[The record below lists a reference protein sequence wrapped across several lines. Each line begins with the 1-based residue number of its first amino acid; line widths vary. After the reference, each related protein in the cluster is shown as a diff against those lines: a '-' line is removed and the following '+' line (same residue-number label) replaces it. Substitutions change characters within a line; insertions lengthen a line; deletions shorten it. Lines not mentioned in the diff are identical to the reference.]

1 MQTEQAVVLIFS
13 VALIA
18 FLYWFFFGKQTK
30 KRELS
35 GVGSDSEKQQIELDI
50 WGMTCAACV
59 GRVQRVLERVPGV
72 ANAQVNLATESATV
86 FASAD
91 IPVSTLVSAVDK
103 SGYGAKPKSET
114 SVQEREE
121 HKQKEA
127 KNLSLKFWFA
137 IVLSFPLIATSM
149 HIPGV
154 PHLSHF
160 IQFLL
165 ATPIVFWAGSQFY
178 ILAYKS
184 LRHRSADMNVLIAL
198 GTGSAYLYS
207 VFITFF
213 HHTLK
218 VDISMDVYY
227 EVAAVIIALI
237 LLGRWMEARA
247 KIRTRDAIKKLLK
260 LQAKSVRIL
269 RDGREV
275 QIPIAELQVHD
286 SVIVKPGETIPVD
299 GIITEGES
307 TVDESML
314 TGESMPV
321 EKGAGEKVFGG
332 TMNQYGS
339 FVMKTTGIGSESALG
354 KIIQLVQRAQG
365 SRAPVQ
371 NLADKITNIFV
382 PIVLMIAVTTFA
394 VWYVIIPNTTFAIAL
409 IHFVAVLIIACPC
422 ALGLATPTA
431 VMVGTGRAAQ
441 LGILI
446 RDAQALET
454 LARANVFVFD
464 KTGTITKGTPEL
476 TNIVAESISQD
487 EALALAASLEN
498 RSEHPLARAI
508 LKEAEKRNLVF
519 LPVEN
524 FRAVRGKGVYG
535 TLNGNQL
542 FIGTRKLLEENNISL
557 DGITKHADDFASSGE
572 TTIFLADGGKAIA
585 VFSVSDQPRPEAKD
599 AIGRLK
605 FFAEE
610 IWMITG
616 DNTSTAKAIAN
627 QVGIE
632 NVLAETLPED
642 KVNAIVQIKQK
653 KGNNVVAMV
662 GDGINDAPALAQAD
676 VGIAMG
682 SGADVALETADITA
696 LRTNLHVVP
705 DAVMLT
711 KKSMTT
717 IKQNLFFAFI
727 YNTLGIPLAA
737 VGLLSPIIASLAM
750 ALSSVSVVSNA
761 LRLIKYKP
769 KQSLK

>member
-1 MQTEQAVVLIFS
+1 MQTEQAVVLIFAI
-13 VALIA
+13 ALIA

-30 KRELS
+30 KRDLS
-35 GVGSDSEKQQIELDI
+35 GVGSDSESQQIELDI
-50 WGMTCAACV
+50 FGMTCAACV

-86 FASAD
+86 LANVD
-91 IPVSTLVSAVDK
+91 IPVSALVSAVDK

-127 KNLSLKFWFA
+127 KVLSLKFWFA
-137 IVLSFPLIATSM
+137 IALSFPLVATSM
-149 HIPGV
+149 HIPGI

-165 ATPIVFWAGSQFY
+165 TTPIVLWAGSQFY

-184 LRHRSADMNVLIAL
+184 LRHRSADMNVLIAI

-218 VDISMDVYY
+218 DDISRDVYY
-227 EVAAVIIALI
+227 EVSAVIIALI

-275 QIPIAELQVHD
+275 EIPIEELQVHD

-339 FVMKTTGIGSESALG
+339 FTMKTTGIGAESALG

-394 VWYVIIPNTTFAIAL
+394 VWYAIIPNTTFAIAL
-409 IHFVAVLIIACPC
+409 VHFVAVLIIACPC

-454 LARANVFVFD
+454 LARSNVFVFD

-476 TNIVAESISQD
+476 TNIAAESISQD

-524 FRAVRGKGVYG
+524 FRAVRGKGVSG
-535 TLNGNQL
+535 TLNGNQV
-542 FIGTRKLLEENNISL
+542 FIGTRKLLEENNINL
-557 DGITKHADDFASSGE
+557 DGVTKYADDFANSGE
-572 TTIFLADGGKAIA
+572 TTIFLAEGSKVIA
-585 VFSVSDQPRPEAKD
+585 VFAVSDQPRPEAKD
-599 AIGRLK
+599 SIGRLK
-605 FFAEE
+605 LFADE

-616 DNTSTAKAIAN
+616 DNASTAKVIAN

-632 NVLAETLPED
+632 NILAETLPED
-642 KVNAIVQIKQK
+642 KVNAIIQIKQK
-653 KGNNVVAMV
+653 KERNVIAMV

-761 LRLIKYKP
+761 LRLIKYTP

>member
-1 MQTEQAVVLIFS
+1 MQTEQAVVLVFS

-18 FLYWFFFGKQTK
+18 FLYWFFFGKQAK

-35 GVGSDSEKQQIELDI
+35 GAGSDSEKQQIELDI
-50 WGMTCAACV
+50 FGMTCAACV

-103 SGYGAKPKSET
+103 SGYGAKTKSET

-137 IVLSFPLIATSM
+137 IVLSFPLVATSM

-165 ATPIVFWAGSQFY
+165 ATPIVFWSGSQFY

-184 LRHRSADMNVLIAL
+184 LRHRSADMNVLIAI

-269 RDGREV
+269 RDGREA
-275 QIPIAELQVHD
+275 QIPIEELQVHD

-321 EKGAGEKVFGG
+321 EKVTGEKVFGG

-394 VWYVIIPNTTFAIAL
+394 VWYAIIPNTTFAIAL

-476 TNIVAESISQD
+476 TNIVTESISQD

-508 LKEAEKRNLVF
+508 LKEAEKRSLVF

-572 TTIFLADGGKAIA
+572 TTIFLAEGGKTLA

-616 DNTSTAKAIAN
+616 DNTSTAKTIVN

>member
-1 MQTEQAVVLIFS
+1 MQTEQVVVLIFS

-18 FLYWFFFGKQTK
+18 FLYWFFFGKQTRK
-30 KRELS
+30 QELS
-35 GVGSDSEKQQIELDI
+35 GAGSDSEKQQIELDI
-50 WGMTCAACV
+50 FGMTCAACV

-86 FASAD
+86 FANAD
-91 IPVSTLVSAVDK
+91 IPVSALVSAVDK

-114 SVQEREE
+114 SVEEREE

-127 KNLSLKFWFA
+127 KLLSLKFWFA
-137 IVLSFPLIATSM
+137 IVLSFPLVATSM
-149 HIPGV
+149 HIPGI

-184 LRHRSADMNVLIAL
+184 LRHRSADMNVLIAI

-218 VDISMDVYY
+218 DNISKDVYY

-275 QIPIAELQVHD
+275 QIPIEELQIND

-299 GIITEGES
+299 GIIIEGES

-321 EKGAGEKVFGG
+321 EKSAGEKVFGG
-332 TMNQYGS
+332 TLNQYGS
-339 FVMKTTGIGSESALG
+339 FTMKTTGIGAESALG

-394 VWYVIIPNTTFAIAL
+394 VWYAIIPNTTFAIAL

-446 RDAQALET
+446 RDARALET

-476 TNIVAESISQD
+476 TNIAAELISQD

-508 LKEAEKRNLVF
+508 LKEAEKRSIVL
-519 LPVEN
+519 LPIEN
-524 FRAVRGKGVYG
+524 FRAVRGKGVSG

-542 FIGTRKLLEENNISL
+542 FIGTRKLLEENNINF
-557 DGITKHADDFASSGE
+557 DGITKYADDFANSGE
-572 TTIFLADGGKAIA
+572 TTIFLAGDGKAIA

-599 AIGRLK
+599 AINRLSV
-605 FFAEE
+605 FAEE

-616 DNTSTAKAIAN
+616 DNASTAKAIAH

-642 KVNAIVQIKQK
+642 KVNAIVHIKQK
-653 KGNNVVAMV
+653 KEHNVVAMV

-696 LRTNLHVVP
+696 LRTNLHVIP

-769 KQSLK
+769 KQPLK

>member
-1 MQTEQAVVLIFS
+1 MQTEQVVVLVFS

-50 WGMTCAACV
+50 FGMTCAACV

-137 IVLSFPLIATSM
+137 IVLSFPLVATSM

-165 ATPIVFWAGSQFY
+165 ATPIVFWSGSQFY

-184 LRHRSADMNVLIAL
+184 LRHRSADMNVLIAI

-269 RDGREV
+269 RDGREA
-275 QIPIAELQVHD
+275 QIPIEELQVHD

-321 EKGAGEKVFGG
+321 EKSAGEKVFGG

-394 VWYVIIPNTTFAIAL
+394 VWYAVIPNTTFAIAL

-487 EALALAASLEN
+487 EALALAASLES

-535 TLNGNQL
+535 TLNRNQL
-542 FIGTRKLLEENNISL
+542 FIGTRKLLEENNIIL
-557 DGITKHADDFASSGE
+557 DGITKHADDFSNSGE
-572 TTIFLADGGKAIA
+572 TTIFLAEGGKAIA
-585 VFSVSDQPRPEAKD
+585 AFSVSDQPRPEAKD
-599 AIGRLK
+599 AIDRLK

-627 QVGIE
+627 QVGIA

-761 LRLIKYKP
+761 LRLVKYKP